1 MKLGKLPA
9 RINSVQLKLSTYLNV
24 PAVLPMIP
32 EAFGHEGLI
41 QDFGMLA
48 NDQVG
53 DCVWA
58 GAAHETML
66 WNREAG
72 NEVTF
77 SDGCV
82 LSDYSKATGYDPENP
97 STDQGTDMQAAA
109 SYRRRIGVLDATG
122 RRHKVG
128 AYVALTTG
136 DPDQLAAATY
146 IFGAVG
152 VGIRF
157 PDYAMDE
164 FESGKPWSVRHGL
177 PKIEGGHYIP
187 VIGRGANGNFH
198 VVTWGRVQQMTPGFY
213 RRFCDEAICYF
224 SEEFLTA
231 GISPEGFDRAQL
243 LLDLHAFTRR

>member
-9 RINSVQLKLSTYLNV
+9 RINSVYMKLGAYLDM

-32 EAFGHEGLI
+32 DEFGHENLI
-41 QDFGMLA
+41 ADFGMLA

-66 WNREAG
+66 WCREAG
-72 NEVTF
+72 SDATF
-77 SDGCV
+77 SAGSV
-82 LSDYSKATGYDPENP
+82 LSDYTAATGYDPDDP

-128 AYVALTTG
+128 AYVALTVG
-136 DPDQLAAATY
+136 DPDQLAAAAY

-152 VGIRF
+152 VGLRF

-164 FESGKPWSVRHGL
+164 FTAGKPWALRHGIQ
-177 PKIEGGHYIP
+177 KIAGGHY
-187 VIGRGANGNFH
+187 VAVTGRGKNGNFR
-198 VVTWGRVQQMTPGFY
+198 VITWGKVQEMTPGFY
-213 RRFCDEAICYF
+213 RRYCDEALVYF
-224 SEEFLTA
+224 SSEFLTA
-231 GISPEGFDRAQL
+231 GVSPEGFNLAQL
-243 LLDLHAFTRR
+243 RTDLRAFTRR